1 MAKRILIVGGVAGG
15 ASCAARLR
23 RLDENAEI
31 VLFERGEYISF
42 ANCGLPYYI
51 GGVIGKREQL
61 LVQDVKTMTAWF
73 DLEIH
78 TRTEVTALHPAEKM
92 VTVKD
97 LATGESRQERYD
109 ALVLSPGASPVVPP
123 LEGLDAA
130 QDRIFTIRN
139 IADVD
144 ALKGFMDTNAPK
156 KAVVVGGGFIGLEMA
171 ENLRHKGLDV
181 HLVEAADQVMAPLDP
196 EMATLVAAELKKNG
210 VRLTLGT
217 AIKGFADDGR
227 TVLLAD
233 GSQIATDLTVLAI
246 GVRPESGLIKDACL
260 ATNARG
266 AIVVDDQFRVAGA
279 EGVYAIGDAIE
290 TTDRI
295 FGEKVQIPLAGP
307 ANRMGRMVAD
317 IICGKDKH
325 YKGSL
330 GSSIVR
336 VFKLQ
341 AASTGKNE
349 KQLRQMG
356 VDYQSIHLYPA
367 NHATYYPG
375 ASQMSLKVLYAPAD
389 GKLFG
394 AQAVGQDMG
403 IDKTID
409 VIATAISGGM
419 TVYDLTDVEL
429 CYAPPFNTA
438 KSAVN
443 YAGYIA
449 ENIASGEP
457 YLDDIAHVEDLVAR
471 GATVLD
477 VRGKKEIEKVPLP
490 SSIQIPLP
498 ELRGRLA
505 EVPADSPVYVSCMV
519 GLRGHI
525 ACRILQQNGIDAIN
539 LGGGAKL
546 HAQSKLS

>member
-23 RLDENAEI
+23 RLDETAEI

-51 GGVIGKREQL
+51 GGVIPKREQL
-61 LVQDVKTMTAWF
+61 LVQDVKTMNAWF
-73 DLEIH
+73 NLEIH
-78 TRTEVTALHPAEKM
+78 TKAEVIAIQPEQKT
-92 VTVKD
+92 VTVRY
-97 LATGESRQERYD
+97 LRTGEERQERYD
-109 ALVLSPGASPVVPP
+109 VLVLSPGASPIVPR
-123 LEGLDAA
+123 LEGLEEAR
-130 QDRIFTIRN
+130 DRIFTIRN

-144 ALKGFMDTNAPK
+144 ALKGFMDTTAPK
-156 KAVVVGGGFIGLEMA
+156 TAVVVGGGFIGLEMA
-171 ENLRHKGLDV
+171 ENLRHKGLDI
-181 HLVEAADQVMAPLDP
+181 HLVEAADQVMTALDP
-196 EMATLVAAELKKNG
+196 EMATLIAAELKKNG
-210 VRLTLGT
+210 VKLSLGT
-217 AIKGFADDGR
+217 AIQGFADAGK
-227 TVLLAD
+227 TVVLAD
-233 GSQIATDLTVLAI
+233 SSRIATDLTVLAI
-246 GVRPESGLIKDACL
+246 GVRPESGLIKDAGL
-260 ATNARG
+260 AVNERG
-266 AIVVDDQFRVAGA
+266 AIVIDDQFRVAGA
-279 EGVYAIGDAIE
+279 EDIYAIGDAVE

-295 FGEKVQIPLAGP
+295 FGEKTQIPLAGP

-336 VFKLQ
+336 VFKVQ

-349 KQLRQMG
+349 KQLKQMG
-356 VDYQSIHLYPA
+356 VDYRSIHLYPA

-375 ASQMSLKVLYAPAD
+375 ASQISLKVLYAPED
-389 GKLFG
+389 GKLYG
-394 AQAVGQDMG
+394 AQAVGQEG
-403 IDKTID
+403 CDKTID
-409 VIATAISGGM
+409 VIATAIAGDMS
-419 TVYDLTDVEL
+419 VYDLADVEL

-449 ENIASGEP
+449 ENLRDGEA
-457 YLDDIAHVEDLVAR
+457 YFDDVAHIEGLVAS

-490 SSIQIPLP
+490 STLQIPLP
-498 ELRGRLA
+498 ELRKRLH
-505 EVPADSPVYVSCMV
+505 EVPADGPVYVSCMV

-525 ACRILQQNGIDAIN
+525 ASRILQQNGIDAIN
-539 LGGGAKL
+539 VGGGAKL
-546 HAQSKLS
+546 YTQSKLS

>member
-23 RLDENAEI
+23 RLDETAEI

-51 GGVIGKREQL
+51 GGVIPKREQL
-61 LVQDVKTMTAWF
+61 LVQDVKTMNAWF
-73 DLEIH
+73 NLEIH
-78 TRTEVTALHPAEKM
+78 TKAEVIAIQPEQKT
-92 VTVKD
+92 VTVRY
-97 LATGESRQERYD
+97 LRTGEERQERYD
-109 ALVLSPGASPVVPP
+109 VLVLSPGASPIVPR
-123 LEGLDAA
+123 LEGLEEAR
-130 QDRIFTIRN
+130 DRIFTIRN

-144 ALKGFMDTNAPK
+144 ALKGFMDTTAAK
-156 KAVVVGGGFIGLEMA
+156 TAVVVGGGFIGLEMA

-181 HLVEAADQVMAPLDP
+181 HLVEAADQVMTALDP
-196 EMATLVAAELKKNG
+196 EMATLIAAELKKNG
-210 VRLTLGT
+210 VKLSLGT
-217 AIKGFADDGR
+217 AIQGFADAGK
-227 TVLLAD
+227 TVVLAD
-233 GSQIATDLTVLAI
+233 SSRIATDLTVLAI
-246 GVRPESGLIKDACL
+246 GVRPESGLIKDAGL
-260 ATNARG
+260 AVNERG
-266 AIVVDDQFRVAGA
+266 AIVIDDQFRVAGA
-279 EGVYAIGDAIE
+279 EDIYAIGDAVE

-295 FGEKVQIPLAGP
+295 FGEKTQIPLAGP

-336 VFKLQ
+336 VFKMQ
-341 AASTGKNE
+341 AAATGKNE
-349 KQLRQMG
+349 KQLKQMG
-356 VDYQSIHLYPA
+356 VDYRSIHLYPA

-375 ASQMSLKVLYAPAD
+375 ASQISLKVLYAPED
-389 GKLFG
+389 GKLYG
-394 AQAVGQDMG
+394 AQAVGQEG
-403 IDKTID
+403 CDKTID
-409 VIATAISGGM
+409 VIATAIAGDMS
-419 TVYDLTDVEL
+419 VYDLADVEL

-449 ENIASGEP
+449 ENLRDGEA
-457 YLDDIAHVEDLVAR
+457 YFDDVAHIEGLVAS

-490 SSIQIPLP
+490 STLQIPLP
-498 ELRGRLA
+498 ELRKRLH
-505 EVPADSPVYVSCMV
+505 EVPADGPVYVSCMV

-525 ACRILQQNGIDAIN
+525 ASRILQQNGIDAIN
-539 LGGGAKL
+539 VGGGAKL
-546 HAQSKLS
+546 YTQSKLS

>member
-23 RLDENAEI
+23 RLDEKAEI

-51 GGVIGKREQL
+51 GGVIPKREQL
-61 LVQDVKTMTAWF
+61 LVQDVKTMNAWF
-73 DLEIH
+73 NLEIH
-78 TRTEVTALHPAEKM
+78 TKAEVIAIQPEQKT
-92 VTVKD
+92 VTVRY
-97 LATGESRQERYD
+97 LRTGEERQERYD
-109 ALVLSPGASPVVPP
+109 VLVLSPGASPIVPR
-123 LEGLDAA
+123 LEGLEEAR
-130 QDRIFTIRN
+130 DRIFTIRN

-144 ALKGFMDTNAPK
+144 ALKGFMDTTAPK
-156 KAVVVGGGFIGLEMA
+156 TAVVVGGGFIGLEMA

-181 HLVEAADQVMAPLDP
+181 HLVEAADQVMTALDP
-196 EMATLVAAELKKNG
+196 EMATLIAAELKKNG
-210 VRLTLGT
+210 VKLSLGT
-217 AIKGFADDGR
+217 AIQGFADAGK
-227 TVLLAD
+227 TVVLAD
-233 GSQIATDLTVLAI
+233 GSRIATDLIVLAI
-246 GVRPESGLIKDACL
+246 GVRPESGLIKDAGL
-260 ATNARG
+260 AVNERG
-266 AIVVDDQFRVAGA
+266 AIVIDDQFRVAGA
-279 EGVYAIGDAIE
+279 EDIYAIGDAVE

-295 FGEKVQIPLAGP
+295 FGEKTQIPLAGP

-336 VFKLQ
+336 VFKMQ
-341 AASTGKNE
+341 AAATGKNE
-349 KQLRQMG
+349 KQLKQMG
-356 VDYQSIHLYPA
+356 VDYRSIHLYPA

-375 ASQMSLKVLYAPAD
+375 ASQISLKVLYAPED
-389 GKLFG
+389 GKLYG
-394 AQAVGQDMG
+394 AQAVGQEG
-403 IDKTID
+403 CDKTID
-409 VIATAISGGM
+409 VIATAIAGDMS
-419 TVYDLTDVEL
+419 VYDLADVEL

-449 ENIASGEP
+449 ENLRDGEA
-457 YLDDIAHVEDLVAR
+457 YFDDVAHIEGLVAS

-490 SSIQIPLP
+490 STLQIPLP
-498 ELRGRLA
+498 ELRKRLH
-505 EVPADSPVYVSCMV
+505 EVPADGPVYVSCMV

-525 ACRILQQNGIDAIN
+525 ASRILQQNGIDAIN
-539 LGGGAKL
+539 VGGGAKL
-546 HAQSKLS
+546 YTQSKLS

>member
-23 RLDENAEI
+23 RLDETAEI

-51 GGVIGKREQL
+51 GGVIPKREQL
-61 LVQDVKTMTAWF
+61 LVQDVKTMNAWF
-73 DLEIH
+73 NLEIH
-78 TRTEVTALHPAEKM
+78 TKAEIIAIQPADK
-92 VTVKD
+92 TVSVRY
-97 LATGESRQERYD
+97 LRTGEVRQERYD
-109 ALVLSPGASPVVPP
+109 VLVLSPGASPIVPP
-123 LEGLDAA
+123 LDGLDAA
-130 QDRIFTIRN
+130 KDRVFTIRN

-144 ALKGFMDTNAPK
+144 ALKGFMDANAPK
-156 KAVVVGGGFIGLEMA
+156 TAVVVGGGFIGLEMA

-181 HLVEAADQVMAPLDP
+181 HLVEAADQVMTSLDP
-196 EMATLVAAELKKNG
+196 EMATLVAAELRKNG
-210 VRLTLGT
+210 VQLTLGT
-217 AIKGFADDGR
+217 AIKGFDDAGK
-227 TVLLAD
+227 TVVLAD
-233 GSQIATDLTVLAI
+233 GSRIATDLTVLAI
-246 GVRPESGLIKDACL
+246 GVRPESQLIKDAGL
-260 ATNARG
+260 ATNERG
-266 AIVVDDQFRVAGA
+266 AIIVDDQFRVAGA
-279 EGVYAIGDAIE
+279 DDLYAIGDAIE

-317 IICGKDKH
+317 IICGADKH

-336 VFKLQ
+336 VFKVQ

-349 KQLRQMG
+349 KQLKQMG
-356 VDYQSIHLYPA
+356 VNYRSIHLYPA

-375 ASQMSLKVLYAPAD
+375 ASQISLKVLFNPED
-389 GKLFG
+389 GKLYG

-409 VIATAISGGM
+409 VIATAIAGNM
-419 TVYDLTDVEL
+419 TVYDLADVEL

-449 ENIASGEP
+449 ENLANGEA
-457 YLDDIAHVEDLVAR
+457 YYDDAAHIESLLAQ

-477 VRGKKEIEKVPLP
+477 VRGKKETEKVPLP
-490 SSIQIPLP
+490 ATLNIPLP
-498 ELRGRLA
+498 ELRKRLN
-505 EVPADSPVYVSCMV
+505 EVPKDGPVYVSCMV

-525 ACRILQQNGIDAIN
+525 ACRILQQNGITAIN
-539 LGGGAKL
+539 VGGGAKL
-546 HAQSKLS
+546 YTQSKLS

>member
-23 RLDENAEI
+23 RLDEKAEI

-51 GGVIGKREQL
+51 GGVIPKREQL
-61 LVQDVKTMTAWF
+61 LVQDVKTMNAWF
-73 DLEIH
+73 NLEIH
-78 TRTEVTALHPAEKM
+78 TKAEVIAIQPEQKT
-92 VTVKD
+92 VTVRY
-97 LATGESRQERYD
+97 LRTGEERQERYD
-109 ALVLSPGASPVVPP
+109 VLVLSPGASPIVPR
-123 LEGLDAA
+123 LEGLEEAR
-130 QDRIFTIRN
+130 DRIFTIRN

-144 ALKGFMDTNAPK
+144 ALKGFMDTTAPK
-156 KAVVVGGGFIGLEMA
+156 TAVVVGGGFIGLEMA

-181 HLVEAADQVMAPLDP
+181 HLVEAADQVMTALDP
-196 EMATLVAAELKKNG
+196 EMATLIAAELKKNG
-210 VRLTLGT
+210 VKLSLGT
-217 AIKGFADDGR
+217 AIQGFADAGK
-227 TVLLAD
+227 TVVLAD
-233 GSQIATDLTVLAI
+233 SSRIATDLTVLAI
-246 GVRPESGLIKDACL
+246 GVRPESGLIKDAGL
-260 ATNARG
+260 AVNERG
-266 AIVVDDQFRVAGA
+266 AIVIDDQFRVAGA
-279 EGVYAIGDAIE
+279 EDIYAIGDAVE

-295 FGEKVQIPLAGP
+295 FGEKTQIPLAGP

-336 VFKLQ
+336 VFKVQ

-349 KQLRQMG
+349 KQLKQMG
-356 VDYQSIHLYPA
+356 VDYRSIHLYPA

-375 ASQMSLKVLYAPAD
+375 ASQISLKVLYAPED
-389 GKLFG
+389 GKLYG
-394 AQAVGQDMG
+394 AQAVGQEG
-403 IDKTID
+403 CDKTID
-409 VIATAISGGM
+409 VIATAIAGGM
-419 TVYDLTDVEL
+419 SVYDLTDVEL

-449 ENIASGEP
+449 ENLRDGEA
-457 YLDDIAHVEDLVAR
+457 YFDDVAHIEGLVAS

-490 SSIQIPLP
+490 STLQIPLP
-498 ELRGRLA
+498 ELRKRLH
-505 EVPADSPVYVSCMV
+505 EVPADGPVYVSCMV

-525 ACRILQQNGIDAIN
+525 ASRILQHNGIDAIN
-539 LGGGAKL
+539 VGGGAKL
-546 HAQSKLS
+546 YTQSKLS

>member
-23 RLDENAEI
+23 RLDEKAEI
-31 VLFERGEYISF
+31 VLFERSEYISF

-51 GGVIGKREQL
+51 GGVIPKREQL
-61 LVQDVKTMTAWF
+61 LVQDVKTMNAWF
-73 DLEIH
+73 NLEIH
-78 TRTEVTALHPAEKM
+78 TKAEVIAIQPEQKT
-92 VTVKD
+92 VTVRY
-97 LATGESRQERYD
+97 LRTGEERQERYD
-109 ALVLSPGASPVVPP
+109 VLVLSPGASPIVPR
-123 LEGLDAA
+123 LEGLEEAR
-130 QDRIFTIRN
+130 DRIFTIRN

-144 ALKGFMDTNAPK
+144 ALKGFMDTTAPK
-156 KAVVVGGGFIGLEMA
+156 TAVVVGGGFIGLEMA

-181 HLVEAADQVMAPLDP
+181 HLVEAADQVMTALDP
-196 EMATLVAAELKKNG
+196 EMATLIAAELKKNG
-210 VRLTLGT
+210 VKLSLGT
-217 AIKGFADDGR
+217 AIQGFADAGK
-227 TVLLAD
+227 TVVLAD
-233 GSQIATDLTVLAI
+233 GSRIATDLTVLAI
-246 GVRPESGLIKDACL
+246 GVRPESGLIKDAGL
-260 ATNARG
+260 AVNERG
-266 AIVVDDQFRVAGA
+266 AIVIDDQFRVAGA
-279 EGVYAIGDAIE
+279 EDIYAIGDAVE

-295 FGEKVQIPLAGP
+295 FGEKTQIPLAGP

-336 VFKLQ
+336 VFKVQ

-349 KQLRQMG
+349 KQLKQMG
-356 VDYQSIHLYPA
+356 VDYRSIHLYPA

-375 ASQMSLKVLYAPAD
+375 ASQISLKVLYAPED
-389 GKLFG
+389 GKLYG
-394 AQAVGQDMG
+394 AQAVGQEG
-403 IDKTID
+403 CDKTID
-409 VIATAISGGM
+409 VIATAIAGDMS
-419 TVYDLTDVEL
+419 VYDLADVEL

-449 ENIASGEP
+449 ENLRDGEA
-457 YLDDIAHVEDLVAR
+457 YFDDVAHIEGLVAS

-490 SSIQIPLP
+490 STLQIPLP
-498 ELRGRLA
+498 ELRKRLH
-505 EVPADSPVYVSCMV
+505 EVPADGPVYVSCMV

-525 ACRILQQNGIDAIN
+525 ASRILQQNGIDAIN
-539 LGGGAKL
+539 VGGGAKL
-546 HAQSKLS
+546 YTQSKLS

>member
-23 RLDENAEI
+23 RMDEQAEI

-51 GGVIGKREQL
+51 GGVIPKREQL
-61 LVQDVKTMTAWF
+61 LVQDVKTMNAWF
-73 DLEIH
+73 NLEIH
-78 TRTEVTALHPAEKM
+78 TKTEVTAIHPAEKT
-92 VTVKD
+92 VTVTD
-97 LATGESRQERYD
+97 LISGETREERYD
-109 ALVLSPGASPVVPP
+109 VLVLSPGASPIVPN
-123 LEGLDAA
+123 LDGIDAA
-130 QDRIFTIRN
+130 RERIFTIRN

-144 ALKGFMDTNAPK
+144 ALKGFMDAQAPK
-156 KAVVVGGGFIGLEMA
+156 TAVVVGGGFIGLEMA
-171 ENLRHKGLDV
+171 ENLVHKGLSV
-181 HLVEAADQVMAPLDP
+181 HLVEAADQVMTSLDP
-196 EMATLVAAELKKNG
+196 EMATLIAAELRKNG
-210 VRLTLGT
+210 VQLTLGT
-217 AIKGFADDGR
+217 GIQGFENDGK
-227 TVLLAD
+227 TVVLAD
-233 GSQIATDLTVLAI
+233 GSRIDTDFTVLAI
-246 GVRPESGLIKDACL
+246 GVRPESGLIKEAGL

-279 EGVYAIGDAIE
+279 EDVYAIGDAIE
-290 TTDRI
+290 TIDCI

-325 YKGSL
+325 YRGSL

-336 VFKLQ
+336 VFKVQ

-349 KQLRQMG
+349 KQLRQMK
-356 VDYQSIHLYPA
+356 VDYRSIHLYPA

-375 ASQMSLKVLYAPAD
+375 ASQISLKVLYAPED
-389 GKLFG
+389 GKIYG

-409 VIATAISGGM
+409 VIATAIAGNMS
-419 TVYDLTDVEL
+419 VYDLADVEL

-449 ENIASGEP
+449 ENIANGEA
-457 YLDDIAHVEDLVAR
+457 YFDDMPHIEALLAS

-490 SSIQIPLP
+490 STIQIPLP
-498 ELRGRLA
+498 ELRKRIS
-505 EVPADSPVYVSCMV
+505 EVPNDRPIYVSCMI

-525 ACRILQQNGIDAIN
+525 ASRILQQNGIDAIN
-539 LGGGAKL
+539 VGGGAKL
-546 HAQSKLS
+546 YSQSKLS

>member
-23 RLDENAEI
+23 RLDEKAEI

-51 GGVIGKREQL
+51 GGVIPKREQL
-61 LVQDVKTMTAWF
+61 LVQDVKTMNAWF
-73 DLEIH
+73 NLEIH
-78 TRTEVTALHPAEKM
+78 TKAEVIAIQPEQKT
-92 VTVKD
+92 VTVRY
-97 LATGESRQERYD
+97 LRTGEERQERYD
-109 ALVLSPGASPVVPP
+109 VLVLSPGASPIVPR
-123 LEGLDAA
+123 LEGLEEAR
-130 QDRIFTIRN
+130 DRIFTIRN

-144 ALKGFMDTNAPK
+144 ALKGFMDTTAPK
-156 KAVVVGGGFIGLEMA
+156 TAVVVGGGFIGLEMA

-181 HLVEAADQVMAPLDP
+181 HLVEAADQVMTALDS
-196 EMATLVAAELKKNG
+196 EMATLIAAELKKNG
-210 VRLTLGT
+210 VKLSLGT
-217 AIKGFADDGR
+217 AIQGFADAGK
-227 TVLLAD
+227 TVVLAD
-233 GSQIATDLTVLAI
+233 GSRIATDLIVLAI
-246 GVRPESGLIKDACL
+246 GVRPESGLIKDAGL
-260 ATNARG
+260 AVNERG
-266 AIVVDDQFRVAGA
+266 AIVIDDQFRVAGA
-279 EGVYAIGDAIE
+279 EDIYAIGDAVE

-295 FGEKVQIPLAGP
+295 FGEKTQIPLAGP

-336 VFKLQ
+336 VFKVQ

-349 KQLRQMG
+349 KQLKQMG
-356 VDYQSIHLYPA
+356 VDYRSIHLYPA

-375 ASQMSLKVLYAPAD
+375 ASQISLKVLYAPED
-389 GKLFG
+389 GKLYG
-394 AQAVGQDMG
+394 AQAVGQEG
-403 IDKTID
+403 CDKTID
-409 VIATAISGGM
+409 VIATAIAGDMS
-419 TVYDLTDVEL
+419 VYDLADVEL

-449 ENIASGEP
+449 ENLRDGEA
-457 YLDDIAHVEDLVAR
+457 YFDDVAHIEGLVAS

-490 SSIQIPLP
+490 STLQIPLP
-498 ELRGRLA
+498 ELRKRLH
-505 EVPADSPVYVSCMV
+505 EVPADGPVYVSCMV

-525 ACRILQQNGIDAIN
+525 ASRILQQNGIDAIN
-539 LGGGAKL
+539 VGGGAKL
-546 HAQSKLS
+546 YTQSKLS

>member
-23 RLDENAEI
+23 RLDETAEI

-51 GGVIGKREQL
+51 GGVIPKREQL
-61 LVQDVKTMTAWF
+61 LVQDVKTMNAWF
-73 DLEIH
+73 NLEIH
-78 TRTEVTALHPAEKM
+78 TKAEVIAIQPEQKT
-92 VTVKD
+92 VTVRY
-97 LATGESRQERYD
+97 LRTGEERQERYD
-109 ALVLSPGASPVVPP
+109 VLVLSPGASPIVPR
-123 LEGLDAA
+123 LEGLEEAR
-130 QDRIFTIRN
+130 DRIFTIRN

-144 ALKGFMDTNAPK
+144 ALKGFMDTAAPK
-156 KAVVVGGGFIGLEMA
+156 TAVVVGGGFIGLEMA
-171 ENLRHKGLDV
+171 ENLRHQGLDV
-181 HLVEAADQVMAPLDP
+181 HLVEAAEQVMTALDP
-196 EMATLVAAELKKNG
+196 EMATLIAAELRKNG
-210 VRLTLGT
+210 VALHLGT
-217 AIKGFADDGR
+217 AIQGFAEDGR
-227 TVLLAD
+227 TVVLAD
-233 GSQIATDLTVLAI
+233 GSRIATDLTVLAI
-246 GVRPESGLIKDACL
+246 GVRPESGLAKEAGL

-266 AIVVDDQFRVAGA
+266 AIVIDDQFRVAGA
-279 EGVYAIGDAIE
+279 EDIYAIGDAVE

-295 FGEKVQIPLAGP
+295 FGEKTQIPLAGP

-336 VFKLQ
+336 VFKMQ
-341 AASTGKNE
+341 AAATGKNE
-349 KQLRQMG
+349 KQLKQMG
-356 VDYQSIHLYPA
+356 VDYRSIHLYPA

-375 ASQMSLKVLYAPAD
+375 ASQISLKVLYAPED
-389 GKLFG
+389 GKLYG
-394 AQAVGQDMG
+394 AQAVGQEG
-403 IDKTID
+403 CDKTID
-409 VIATAISGGM
+409 VIATAIAGDMS
-419 TVYDLTDVEL
+419 VYDLADVEL

-449 ENIASGEP
+449 ENLRDGEA
-457 YLDDIAHVEDLVAR
+457 YFDDVAHIEGLVAS

-490 SSIQIPLP
+490 STLQIPLP
-498 ELRGRLA
+498 ELRKRLH
-505 EVPADSPVYVSCMV
+505 EVPADGPVYVSCMV

-525 ACRILQQNGIDAIN
+525 VSRILQQNGIDAIN
-539 LGGGAKL
+539 VGGGAKL
-546 HAQSKLS
+546 YTQSKLS

>member
-23 RLDENAEI
+23 RLDEKAEI

-51 GGVIGKREQL
+51 GGVIPKREQL
-61 LVQDVKTMTAWF
+61 LVQDVKTMNAWF
-73 DLEIH
+73 NLEIH
-78 TRTEVTALHPAEKM
+78 TKAEVIAIQPEQKT
-92 VTVKD
+92 VTVRY
-97 LATGESRQERYD
+97 LRTGEERQERYD
-109 ALVLSPGASPVVPP
+109 VLVLSPGASPIVPR
-123 LEGLDAA
+123 LEGLEEAR
-130 QDRIFTIRN
+130 DRIFTIRN

-144 ALKGFMDTNAPK
+144 ALKGFMDTTAPK
-156 KAVVVGGGFIGLEMA
+156 TAVVVGGGFIGLEMA

-181 HLVEAADQVMAPLDP
+181 HLVEAADQVMTALDP
-196 EMATLVAAELKKNG
+196 EMATLIAAELKKNG
-210 VRLTLGT
+210 VKLSLGT
-217 AIKGFADDGR
+217 AIQGFADAGK
-227 TVLLAD
+227 TAVLAD
-233 GSQIATDLTVLAI
+233 GSRIATDLIVLAI
-246 GVRPESGLIKDACL
+246 GVRPESWLIKDAGL
-260 ATNARG
+260 AVNERG
-266 AIVVDDQFRVAGA
+266 AIVIDDQFRVAGA
-279 EGVYAIGDAIE
+279 EDIYAIGDAVE

-295 FGEKVQIPLAGP
+295 FGEKTQIPLAGP

-336 VFKLQ
+336 VFKVQ

-349 KQLRQMG
+349 KQLKQMG
-356 VDYQSIHLYPA
+356 MDYRSIHLYPA

-375 ASQMSLKVLYAPAD
+375 ASQISLKVLYAPED
-389 GKLFG
+389 GKLYG
-394 AQAVGQDMG
+394 AQAVGQEG
-403 IDKTID
+403 CDKTID
-409 VIATAISGGM
+409 VIATAIAGDMS
-419 TVYDLTDVEL
+419 VYDLADVEL

-449 ENIASGEP
+449 ENLRDGEA
-457 YLDDIAHVEDLVAR
+457 YFDDVAHIEGLVAS

-490 SSIQIPLP
+490 STLQIPLP
-498 ELRGRLA
+498 ELRKRLH
-505 EVPADSPVYVSCMV
+505 EVPADGPVYVSCMV

-525 ACRILQQNGIDAIN
+525 ASRILQQNGIDAIN
-539 LGGGAKL
+539 VGGGAKL
-546 HAQSKLS
+546 YTQSKLS

>member
-23 RLDENAEI
+23 RMDEQAEI

-51 GGVIGKREQL
+51 GGVIPKREQL
-61 LVQDVKTMTAWF
+61 LVQDVKTMNAWF
-73 DLEIH
+73 NLEIH
-78 TRTEVTALHPAEKM
+78 TKTEVTAIHPAEKT
-92 VTVKD
+92 VTVTD
-97 LATGESRQERYD
+97 LTSGETREERYD
-109 ALVLSPGASPVVPP
+109 ALVLSPGASPIVPN
-123 LEGLDAA
+123 LDGIDAA
-130 QDRIFTIRN
+130 RERIFTIRN

-144 ALKGFMDTNAPK
+144 ALKGFMDAQAPK
-156 KAVVVGGGFIGLEMA
+156 TAVVVGGGFIGLEMA
-171 ENLRHKGLDV
+171 ENLVHKGLSV
-181 HLVEAADQVMAPLDP
+181 HLVEAADQVMTSLDP
-196 EMATLVAAELKKNG
+196 EMATLIAAELRKNG
-210 VRLTLGT
+210 VQLTLGT
-217 AIKGFADDGR
+217 GIQGFDNNGK
-227 TVLLAD
+227 TVVLAD
-233 GSQIATDLTVLAI
+233 GSRIDTDLTVLAI
-246 GVRPESGLIKDACL
+246 GVRPESGLIKEAGL

-279 EGVYAIGDAIE
+279 EDVYAIGDAIE
-290 TTDRI
+290 TIDCI

-325 YKGSL
+325 YRGSL

-336 VFKLQ
+336 VFKVQ

-349 KQLRQMG
+349 KQLRQMN
-356 VDYQSIHLYPA
+356 VDYRSIHLYPA

-375 ASQMSLKVLYAPAD
+375 ASQISLKVLYAPED
-389 GKLFG
+389 GKIYG

-409 VIATAISGGM
+409 VIATAIAGNMS
-419 TVYDLTDVEL
+419 VYDLADVEL

-449 ENIASGEP
+449 ENIANGEA
-457 YLDDIAHVEDLVAR
+457 YFDDVPHIEALLAS

-490 SSIQIPLP
+490 STIQIPLP
-498 ELRGRLA
+498 ELRKRIS
-505 EVPADSPVYVSCMV
+505 EVPNDRPIYVSCMI

-525 ACRILQQNGIDAIN
+525 ASRILQQNGIDAIN
-539 LGGGAKL
+539 IGGGAKL
-546 HAQSKLS
+546 YTQSKLS

>member
-23 RLDENAEI
+23 RLDEKAEI

-51 GGVIGKREQL
+51 GGVIPKREQL
-61 LVQDVKTMTAWF
+61 LVQDVKTMNAWF
-73 DLEIH
+73 NLEIH
-78 TRTEVTALHPAEKM
+78 TKAEVIAIQPEQKT
-92 VTVKD
+92 VTVRY
-97 LATGESRQERYD
+97 LRTGEERQERYD
-109 ALVLSPGASPVVPP
+109 VLVLSPGASPIVPR
-123 LEGLDAA
+123 LEGLEEAR
-130 QDRIFTIRN
+130 DRIFTIRN

-144 ALKGFMDTNAPK
+144 ALKGFMDTTAAK
-156 KAVVVGGGFIGLEMA
+156 TAVVVGGGFIGLEMA

-181 HLVEAADQVMAPLDP
+181 HLVEAADQVMTALDP
-196 EMATLVAAELKKNG
+196 EMATLIAAELKKNG
-210 VRLTLGT
+210 VKLSLGT
-217 AIKGFADDGR
+217 AIHGFADAGK
-227 TVLLAD
+227 TVVLAD
-233 GSQIATDLTVLAI
+233 GSRIATDLTVLAI
-246 GVRPESGLIKDACL
+246 GVRPESGLIKDAGL
-260 ATNARG
+260 AVNERG
-266 AIVVDDQFRVAGA
+266 AIVIDDQFRVAGA
-279 EGVYAIGDAIE
+279 EDIYAIGDAVE

-295 FGEKVQIPLAGP
+295 FGEKTQIPLAGP

-336 VFKLQ
+336 VFKVQ

-349 KQLRQMG
+349 KQLKQMG
-356 VDYQSIHLYPA
+356 VDYRSIHLYPA

-375 ASQMSLKVLYAPAD
+375 ASQISLKVLYAPED
-389 GKLFG
+389 GKLYG
-394 AQAVGQDMG
+394 AQAVGQEG
-403 IDKTID
+403 CDKTID
-409 VIATAISGGM
+409 VIATAIAGDMS
-419 TVYDLTDVEL
+419 VYDLADVEL

-449 ENIASGEP
+449 ENLRDGEA
-457 YLDDIAHVEDLVAR
+457 YFDDVAHIEGLVAS

-490 SSIQIPLP
+490 STLQIPLP
-498 ELRGRLA
+498 ELRKRLH
-505 EVPADSPVYVSCMV
+505 EVPADGPVYVSCMV

-525 ACRILQQNGIDAIN
+525 ASRILQQNGIDAIN
-539 LGGGAKL
+539 VGGGAKL
-546 HAQSKLS
+546 YTQSKLS

>member
-23 RLDENAEI
+23 RLDETAEI

-51 GGVIGKREQL
+51 GGVIPKREQL
-61 LVQDVKTMTAWF
+61 LVQDVKTMNAWF
-73 DLEIH
+73 NLEIH
-78 TRTEVTALHPAEKM
+78 TKAEVIAIQPEQKT
-92 VTVKD
+92 VTVRY
-97 LATGESRQERYD
+97 LRTGEERQERYD
-109 ALVLSPGASPVVPP
+109 VLVLSPGASPIVPR
-123 LEGLDAA
+123 LEGLEEAR
-130 QDRIFTIRN
+130 DRIFTIRN

-144 ALKGFMDTNAPK
+144 ALKGFMDTTAAK
-156 KAVVVGGGFIGLEMA
+156 TAVVVGGGFIGLEMA

-181 HLVEAADQVMAPLDP
+181 HLVEAADQVMTALDL
-196 EMATLVAAELKKNG
+196 EMATLIAAELKKNG
-210 VRLTLGT
+210 VKLSLGT
-217 AIKGFADDGR
+217 AIHGFADAGK
-227 TVLLAD
+227 TVVLAD
-233 GSQIATDLTVLAI
+233 GSRIATDLTVLAI
-246 GVRPESGLIKDACL
+246 GVRPESGLIKDAGL
-260 ATNARG
+260 AVNERG
-266 AIVVDDQFRVAGA
+266 AIVIDDQFRVAGA
-279 EGVYAIGDAIE
+279 EDIYAIGDAVE

-295 FGEKVQIPLAGP
+295 FGEKTQIPLAGP

-336 VFKLQ
+336 VFKVQ

-349 KQLRQMG
+349 KQLKQMG
-356 VDYQSIHLYPA
+356 VDYRSIHLYPA

-375 ASQMSLKVLYAPAD
+375 ASQISLKVLYAPED
-389 GKLFG
+389 GKLYG
-394 AQAVGQDMG
+394 AQAVGQEG
-403 IDKTID
+403 CDKTID
-409 VIATAISGGM
+409 VIATAIAGGM
-419 TVYDLTDVEL
+419 SVYDLTDVEL

-449 ENIASGEP
+449 ENLRAGEA
-457 YLDDIAHVEDLVAR
+457 YFDDVAHIEGLVAS

-490 SSIQIPLP
+490 STLQIPLP
-498 ELRGRLA
+498 ELRKRLH
-505 EVPADSPVYVSCMV
+505 EVPADGPVYVSCMV

-525 ACRILQQNGIDAIN
+525 ASRILQQNGIDAIN
-539 LGGGAKL
+539 VGGGAKL
-546 HAQSKLS
+546 YTQSKLS

>member
-23 RLDENAEI
+23 RLDETAEI

-51 GGVIGKREQL
+51 GGVIPKREQL
-61 LVQDVKTMTAWF
+61 LVQDVKTMNAWF
-73 DLEIH
+73 NLEIH
-78 TRTEVTALHPAEKM
+78 TKAEVIAIQPEQKT
-92 VTVKD
+92 VTVRY
-97 LATGESRQERYD
+97 LRTGEERQERYD
-109 ALVLSPGASPVVPP
+109 VLVLSPGASPIVPR
-123 LEGLDAA
+123 LEGLEEAR
-130 QDRIFTIRN
+130 DRIFTIRN

-144 ALKGFMDTNAPK
+144 ALKGFMDTTAPK
-156 KAVVVGGGFIGLEMA
+156 TAVVVGGGFIGLEMA

-181 HLVEAADQVMAPLDP
+181 HLVEAADQVMTALDP
-196 EMATLVAAELKKNG
+196 EMATLIAAELKKNG
-210 VRLTLGT
+210 VKLSLGT
-217 AIKGFADDGR
+217 AIQGFADAGK
-227 TVLLAD
+227 TVVLAD
-233 GSQIATDLTVLAI
+233 GSRIATDLTVLAI
-246 GVRPESGLIKDACL
+246 GVRPESGLIKDADL
-260 ATNARG
+260 AVNERG
-266 AIVVDDQFRVAGA
+266 AIVIDDQFRVAGA
-279 EGVYAIGDAIE
+279 EDIYAIGDAVE

-295 FGEKVQIPLAGP
+295 FGEKTQIPLAGP

-336 VFKLQ
+336 VFKVQ

-349 KQLRQMG
+349 KQLKQMG
-356 VDYQSIHLYPA
+356 VDYRSIHLYPA

-375 ASQMSLKVLYAPAD
+375 ASQISLKVLYAPED
-389 GKLFG
+389 GKLYG
-394 AQAVGQDMG
+394 AQAVGQEG
-403 IDKTID
+403 CDKTID
-409 VIATAISGGM
+409 VIATAIAGDMS
-419 TVYDLTDVEL
+419 VYDLADVEL

-449 ENIASGEP
+449 ENLRDGEA
-457 YLDDIAHVEDLVAR
+457 YFDDVAHIEGLVAS

-490 SSIQIPLP
+490 STLQIPLP
-498 ELRGRLA
+498 ELRKRLH
-505 EVPADSPVYVSCMV
+505 EVPADGPVYVSCMV

-525 ACRILQQNGIDAIN
+525 ASRILQQNGIDAIN
-539 LGGGAKL
+539 VGGGAKL
-546 HAQSKLS
+546 YTQSKLS

>member
-23 RLDENAEI
+23 RLDETAEI

-51 GGVIGKREQL
+51 GGVIPKREQL
-61 LVQDVKTMTAWF
+61 LVQDVKTMNAWF
-73 DLEIH
+73 NLEIH
-78 TRTEVTALHPAEKM
+78 TKAEVIAIQPEQKT
-92 VTVKD
+92 VTVRY
-97 LATGESRQERYD
+97 LRTGEERQERYD
-109 ALVLSPGASPVVPP
+109 VLVLSPGASPIVPR
-123 LEGLDAA
+123 LEGLEEAR
-130 QDRIFTIRN
+130 DRIFTIRN

-144 ALKGFMDTNAPK
+144 ALKGFMDTTAPK
-156 KAVVVGGGFIGLEMA
+156 TAVVVGGGFIGLEMA

-181 HLVEAADQVMAPLDP
+181 HLVEAADQVMTALDP
-196 EMATLVAAELKKNG
+196 EMATLIAAELKKNG
-210 VRLTLGT
+210 VKLSLDT
-217 AIKGFADDGR
+217 AIQGFADAGK
-227 TVLLAD
+227 TVVLAD
-233 GSQIATDLTVLAI
+233 GSRIATDLTVLAI
-246 GVRPESGLIKDACL
+246 GVRPESGLIKDAGL
-260 ATNARG
+260 AVNERG
-266 AIVVDDQFRVAGA
+266 AIVIDDQFRVAGA
-279 EGVYAIGDAIE
+279 EDIYAIGDAVE

-295 FGEKVQIPLAGP
+295 FGEKTQIPLAGP

-336 VFKLQ
+336 VFKMQ
-341 AASTGKNE
+341 AAATGKNE
-349 KQLRQMG
+349 KQLKQMG
-356 VDYQSIHLYPA
+356 VDYRSIHLYPA

-375 ASQMSLKVLYAPAD
+375 ASQISLKVLYAPED
-389 GKLFG
+389 GKLYG
-394 AQAVGQDMG
+394 AQAVGQEG
-403 IDKTID
+403 CDKTID
-409 VIATAISGGM
+409 VIATAIAGDMS
-419 TVYDLTDVEL
+419 VYDLADVEL

-449 ENIASGEP
+449 ENLRDGEA
-457 YLDDIAHVEDLVAR
+457 YFDDVAHIEGLVAS

-490 SSIQIPLP
+490 STLQIPLP
-498 ELRGRLA
+498 ELRKRLH
-505 EVPADSPVYVSCMV
+505 EVPADGPVYVSCMV

-525 ACRILQQNGIDAIN
+525 ASRILQQNGIDAIN
-539 LGGGAKL
+539 VGGGAKL
-546 HAQSKLS
+546 YTQSKLS

>member
-23 RLDENAEI
+23 RLDEKAEI

-51 GGVIGKREQL
+51 GGVIPKREQL
-61 LVQDVKTMTAWF
+61 LVQDVKTMNAWF
-73 DLEIH
+73 NLEIH
-78 TRTEVTALHPAEKM
+78 TKAEVIAIQPEQKT
-92 VTVKD
+92 VTVRY
-97 LATGESRQERYD
+97 LRTGEERQERYD
-109 ALVLSPGASPVVPP
+109 VLVLSPGASPIVPR
-123 LEGLDAA
+123 LEGLEEAR
-130 QDRIFTIRN
+130 DRIFTIRN

-144 ALKGFMDTNAPK
+144 ALKGFMDTTAPK
-156 KAVVVGGGFIGLEMA
+156 TAVVVGGGFIGLEMA

-181 HLVEAADQVMAPLDP
+181 HLVEAADQVMTALDP
-196 EMATLVAAELKKNG
+196 EMATLIAAELKKNG
-210 VRLTLGT
+210 VKLSLGT
-217 AIKGFADDGR
+217 AIQGFADAGK
-227 TVLLAD
+227 TVVLAD
-233 GSQIATDLTVLAI
+233 SSRIATNLTVLAI
-246 GVRPESGLIKDACL
+246 GVRPESGLIKDAGL
-260 ATNARG
+260 AVNERG
-266 AIVVDDQFRVAGA
+266 AIVIDDQFRVAGA
-279 EGVYAIGDAIE
+279 EDIYAIGDAVE

-295 FGEKVQIPLAGP
+295 FGEKTQIPLAGP

-336 VFKLQ
+336 VFKMQ
-341 AASTGKNE
+341 AAATGKNE
-349 KQLRQMG
+349 KQLKQMG
-356 VDYQSIHLYPA
+356 VDYRSIHLYPA

-375 ASQMSLKVLYAPAD
+375 ASQISLKVLYAPED
-389 GKLFG
+389 GKLYG
-394 AQAVGQDMG
+394 AQAVGQEG
-403 IDKTID
+403 CDKTID
-409 VIATAISGGM
+409 VIATAIAGDMS
-419 TVYDLTDVEL
+419 VYDLADVEL

-449 ENIASGEP
+449 ENLRDGEA
-457 YLDDIAHVEDLVAR
+457 YFDDVAHIEGLVAS

-490 SSIQIPLP
+490 STLQIPLP
-498 ELRGRLA
+498 ELRKRLH
-505 EVPADSPVYVSCMV
+505 EVPADGPVYVSCMV

-525 ACRILQQNGIDAIN
+525 ASRILQQNGIDAIN
-539 LGGGAKL
+539 VGGGAKL
-546 HAQSKLS
+546 YTQSKLS

>member
-23 RLDENAEI
+23 RLDEKAEI

-51 GGVIGKREQL
+51 GDVIPKREQL
-61 LVQDVKTMTAWF
+61 LVQDVKTMNAWF
-73 DLEIH
+73 NLEIH
-78 TRTEVTALHPAEKM
+78 TKAEVIAIQPEQKT
-92 VTVKD
+92 VTVRY
-97 LATGESRQERYD
+97 LRTGEERQERYD
-109 ALVLSPGASPVVPP
+109 VLVLSPGASPIVPR
-123 LEGLDAA
+123 LEGLEEAR
-130 QDRIFTIRN
+130 DRVFTIRN

-144 ALKGFMDTNAPK
+144 ALKGFMDTTVPK
-156 KAVVVGGGFIGLEMA
+156 TAVVVGGGFIGLEMA
-171 ENLRHKGLDV
+171 ENLRHQGLDV
-181 HLVEAADQVMAPLDP
+181 HLVEAADQVMTALDP
-196 EMATLVAAELKKNG
+196 EMATLIAAELKKNG
-210 VRLTLGT
+210 VKLSLGT
-217 AIKGFADDGR
+217 AIQGFADAGK
-227 TVLLAD
+227 TVVLAD
-233 GSQIATDLTVLAI
+233 GSRIATDLTVLAI
-246 GVRPESGLIKDACL
+246 GVRPESGLIKDAGL
-260 ATNARG
+260 AVNERG
-266 AIVVDDQFRVAGA
+266 AIVIDDQFRVAGA
-279 EGVYAIGDAIE
+279 EDIYAIGDAVE

-295 FGEKVQIPLAGP
+295 FGEKTQIPLAGP

-336 VFKLQ
+336 VFKVQ

-349 KQLRQMG
+349 KQLKQMG
-356 VDYQSIHLYPA
+356 VDYRSIHLYPA

-375 ASQMSLKVLYAPAD
+375 ASQISLKVLYAPED
-389 GKLFG
+389 GKLYG
-394 AQAVGQDMG
+394 AQAVGQEG
-403 IDKTID
+403 CDKTID
-409 VIATAISGGM
+409 VIATAIAGDMS
-419 TVYDLTDVEL
+419 VYDLADVEL

-449 ENIASGEP
+449 ENLRDGEA
-457 YLDDIAHVEDLVAR
+457 YFDDVAHIEGLVAS

-490 SSIQIPLP
+490 STLQIPLP
-498 ELRGRLA
+498 ELRKRLH
-505 EVPADSPVYVSCMV
+505 EVPADGPVYVSCMV

-525 ACRILQQNGIDAIN
+525 ASRILQQNGIDAIN
-539 LGGGAKL
+539 VGGGAKL
-546 HAQSKLS
+546 YTQSKLS

>member
-23 RLDENAEI
+23 RLDETAEI

-51 GGVIGKREQL
+51 GGVIPKREQL
-61 LVQDVKTMTAWF
+61 LVQDVKTMNAWF
-73 DLEIH
+73 NLEIH
-78 TRTEVTALHPAEKM
+78 TKAEVIAIQPEQKT
-92 VTVKD
+92 VTVRY
-97 LATGESRQERYD
+97 LRTGEERQERYD
-109 ALVLSPGASPVVPP
+109 VLVLSPGASPIVPR
-123 LEGLDAA
+123 LEGLEEAR
-130 QDRIFTIRN
+130 DRIFTIRN

-144 ALKGFMDTNAPK
+144 ALKGFMDTTAPK
-156 KAVVVGGGFIGLEMA
+156 TAVVVGGGFIGLEMA

-181 HLVEAADQVMAPLDP
+181 HLVEAADQVMTALDP
-196 EMATLVAAELKKNG
+196 EMATLIAAELKKNG
-210 VRLTLGT
+210 VKLSLGT
-217 AIKGFADDGR
+217 AIQGFADAGK
-227 TVLLAD
+227 TVVLAD
-233 GSQIATDLTVLAI
+233 SSRIATDLTVLAI
-246 GVRPESGLIKDACL
+246 GVRPESGLIKDAGL
-260 ATNARG
+260 AVNERG
-266 AIVVDDQFRVAGA
+266 AIVIDDQFRVAGA
-279 EGVYAIGDAIE
+279 EDIYAIGDAVE

-336 VFKLQ
+336 VFKVQ

-356 VDYQSIHLYPA
+356 VDYRSIHLYPA

-375 ASQMSLKVLYAPAD
+375 ASQISLKVLYAPD
-389 GKLFG
+389 GTLYG

-409 VIATAISGGM
+409 VIATAIAGGM
-419 TVYDLTDVEL
+419 SVYDLTDVEL

-449 ENIASGEP
+449 ENLRDGEA
-457 YLDDIAHVEDLVAR
+457 YFDDVAHIEQLLAN

-490 SSIQIPLP
+490 SSLQIPLP
-498 ELRGRLA
+498 ELRQRLS
-505 EVPADSPVYVSCMV
+505 EVPAEGPVYVSCMV

-525 ACRILQQNGIDAIN
+525 ASRILQQHGIDAIN
-539 LGGGAKL
+539 IGGGAKL
-546 HAQSKLS
+546 YSQSKLS

>member
-78 TRTEVTALHPAEKM
+78 TRTEVTALHPTEKM

-144 ALKGFMDTNAPK
+144 ALKGFMDANAPK

-246 GVRPESGLIKDACL
+246 GVRPESGLIKDAGL

-349 KQLRQMG
+349 KQLRQIG

-389 GKLFG
+389 GKLYG
-394 AQAVGQDMG
+394 AQAVGQDIG

>member
-23 RLDENAEI
+23 RLDETAEI

-51 GGVIGKREQL
+51 GGVIPKREQL
-61 LVQDVKTMTAWF
+61 LVQDVKTMNAWF
-73 DLEIH
+73 NLEIH
-78 TRTEVTALHPAEKM
+78 TKAEVIAIQPEQKT
-92 VTVKD
+92 VTVRY
-97 LATGESRQERYD
+97 LRTGEERQERYD
-109 ALVLSPGASPVVPP
+109 VLVLSPGASPIVPR
-123 LEGLDAA
+123 LEGLEEAR
-130 QDRIFTIRN
+130 DRIFTIRN

-144 ALKGFMDTNAPK
+144 ALKGFMDTTAPK
-156 KAVVVGGGFIGLEMA
+156 TAVVVGGGFIGLEMA

-181 HLVEAADQVMAPLDP
+181 HLVEAADQVMTALDP
-196 EMATLVAAELKKNG
+196 EMATLIAAELKKNG
-210 VRLTLGT
+210 VKLSLGT
-217 AIKGFADDGR
+217 AIQGFADAGK
-227 TVLLAD
+227 TVVLAD
-233 GSQIATDLTVLAI
+233 GSRIATDLTVLAI
-246 GVRPESGLIKDACL
+246 GVRPESGLIKDAGL
-260 ATNARG
+260 AVNERG
-266 AIVVDDQFRVAGA
+266 AIVIDDQFRVAGA
-279 EGVYAIGDAIE
+279 EDIYAIGDAVE

-295 FGEKVQIPLAGP
+295 FCEKTQIPLAGP

-336 VFKLQ
+336 VFKVQ

-349 KQLRQMG
+349 KQLKQMG
-356 VDYQSIHLYPA
+356 VDYRSIHLYPA

-375 ASQMSLKVLYAPAD
+375 ASQISLKVLYAPED
-389 GKLFG
+389 GKLYG
-394 AQAVGQDMG
+394 AQAVGQEG
-403 IDKTID
+403 CDKTID
-409 VIATAISGGM
+409 VIATAIAGDMS
-419 TVYDLTDVEL
+419 VYDLADVEL

-449 ENIASGEP
+449 ENLRDGEA
-457 YLDDIAHVEDLVAR
+457 YFDDVAHIEGLVAS

-490 SSIQIPLP
+490 STLQIPLP
-498 ELRGRLA
+498 ELRKRLH
-505 EVPADSPVYVSCMV
+505 EVPADGPVYVSCMV

-525 ACRILQQNGIDAIN
+525 ASRILQQNGIDAIN
-539 LGGGAKL
+539 VGGGAKL
-546 HAQSKLS
+546 YTQSKLS

>member
-23 RLDENAEI
+23 RLDEKAEI
-31 VLFERGEYISF
+31 VLYERGEYISF
-42 ANCGLPYYI
+42 ANCGLPYYV
-51 GGVIGKREQL
+51 GGVIQKREQL
-61 LVQDVKTMTAWF
+61 LVQDVKTMNAWF
-73 DLEIH
+73 NLEIH
-78 TRTEVTALHPAEKM
+78 TKAEVIAIHPADKT
-92 VTVKD
+92 VTVRY
-97 LATGESRQERYD
+97 LRTGEERQDHYD
-109 ALVLSPGASPVVPP
+109 ALVLSPGASPIVPP
-123 LEGLDAA
+123 LEGLEEAR
-130 QDRIFTIRN
+130 DRIFTIRN

-144 ALKGFMDTNAPK
+144 AIKGFMDTTAPQ

-181 HLVEAADQVMAPLDP
+181 HLVEAADQVMTSLDP
-196 EMATLVAAELKKNG
+196 EMATLISAELRKNG
-210 VRLTLGT
+210 VQLTLGT
-217 AIKGFADDGR
+217 AIQGFADGGK
-227 TVLLAD
+227 TVILAD
-233 GSQIATDLTVLAI
+233 GSRLSADLTVLAI
-246 GVRPESGLIKDACL
+246 GVRPESQLVKDAGL
-260 ATNARG
+260 LTNARG
-266 AIVVDDQFRVAGA
+266 AIVTDDQFRVAGA
-279 EGVYAIGDAIE
+279 PDVYAIGDAIE
-290 TTDRI
+290 TTDFI

-336 VFKLQ
+336 VFKVQ

-349 KQLRQMG
+349 KQLKQMG
-356 VDYQSIHLYPA
+356 IDYRSIHLYPA
-367 NHATYYPG
+367 NHASYYPG
-375 ASQMSLKVLYAPAD
+375 ASQISLKVLYAPED
-389 GKLFG
+389 GKLYG

-409 VIATAISGGM
+409 VIATAIAGGM
-419 TVYDLTDVEL
+419 SVYDLTDVEL

-449 ENIASGEP
+449 ENLRDGEA
-457 YLDDIAHVEDLVAR
+457 YLDDAAHIEDLVAK
-471 GATVLD
+471 GAVVLD
-477 VRGKKEIEKVPLP
+477 VRGKKELEKVPLP
-490 SSIQIPLP
+490 STLQIPLP
-498 ELRGRLA
+498 ELRARLH
-505 EVPADSPVYVSCMV
+505 EVPADVPVYVSCMV

-539 LGGGAKL
+539 IGGGAKL
-546 HAQSKLS
+546 YTQSKLS

>member
-23 RLDENAEI
+23 RLDETAEI

-51 GGVIGKREQL
+51 GGVIPKREQL
-61 LVQDVKTMTAWF
+61 LVQDVKTMNAWF
-73 DLEIH
+73 NLEIH
-78 TRTEVTALHPAEKM
+78 TKAEVIAIQPEQKT
-92 VTVKD
+92 VTVRY
-97 LATGESRQERYD
+97 LRTGEERQERYD
-109 ALVLSPGASPVVPP
+109 VLVLSPGASPIVPR
-123 LEGLDAA
+123 LEGLEEAR
-130 QDRIFTIRN
+130 DRIFTIRN

-144 ALKGFMDTNAPK
+144 ALKGFMDTTAPK
-156 KAVVVGGGFIGLEMA
+156 TAVVVGGGFIGLEMA

-181 HLVEAADQVMAPLDP
+181 HLVEAADQVMTALDP
-196 EMATLVAAELKKNG
+196 EMATLIAAELKKNG
-210 VRLTLGT
+210 VKLSLGT
-217 AIKGFADDGR
+217 AIQGFADAGK
-227 TVLLAD
+227 TVVLAE
-233 GSQIATDLTVLAI
+233 SSRIATDLTVLAI
-246 GVRPESGLIKDACL
+246 GVRPESGLIKDAGL
-260 ATNARG
+260 AVNERG
-266 AIVVDDQFRVAGA
+266 AIVIDDQFRVAGA
-279 EGVYAIGDAIE
+279 EDIYAIGDAVE

-295 FGEKVQIPLAGP
+295 FGEKTQIPLAGP

-336 VFKLQ
+336 VFKVQ

-349 KQLRQMG
+349 KQLKQMG
-356 VDYQSIHLYPA
+356 MDYRSIHLYPA

-375 ASQMSLKVLYAPAD
+375 ASQISLKVLYAPED
-389 GKLFG
+389 GKLYG
-394 AQAVGQDMG
+394 AQAVGQEG
-403 IDKTID
+403 CDKTID
-409 VIATAISGGM
+409 VIATAIAGDMS
-419 TVYDLTDVEL
+419 VYDLADVEL

-449 ENIASGEP
+449 ENLRDGEA
-457 YLDDIAHVEDLVAR
+457 YFDDVAHIEGLVAS

-490 SSIQIPLP
+490 STLQIPLP
-498 ELRGRLA
+498 ELRKRLH
-505 EVPADSPVYVSCMV
+505 EVPADGPVYVSCMV

-525 ACRILQQNGIDAIN
+525 ASRILQQNGIDAIN
-539 LGGGAKL
+539 VGGGAKL
-546 HAQSKLS
+546 YTQSKLS

>member
-23 RLDENAEI
+23 RLDETAEI

-51 GGVIGKREQL
+51 GGVIPKREQL
-61 LVQDVKTMTAWF
+61 LVQDVKTMNAWF
-73 DLEIH
+73 NLEIH
-78 TRTEVTALHPAEKM
+78 TKAEVIAIQPEQKT
-92 VTVKD
+92 VTVRY
-97 LATGESRQERYD
+97 LRTGEERQERYD
-109 ALVLSPGASPVVPP
+109 VLVLSPGASPIVPR
-123 LEGLDAA
+123 LEGLEEAR
-130 QDRIFTIRN
+130 DRIFTIRN

-144 ALKGFMDTNAPK
+144 ALKGFMDTTAPK
-156 KAVVVGGGFIGLEMA
+156 TAVVVGGGFIGLEMA

-181 HLVEAADQVMAPLDP
+181 HLVEAADQVMTALDP
-196 EMATLVAAELKKNG
+196 EMATLIAAELKKNG
-210 VRLTLGT
+210 VKLSLGT
-217 AIKGFADDGR
+217 AIQGFADAGK
-227 TVLLAD
+227 TVVLAD
-233 GSQIATDLTVLAI
+233 SSRIATDLTVLAI
-246 GVRPESGLIKDACL
+246 GVRPESGLIKDAGL
-260 ATNARG
+260 AVNERG
-266 AIVVDDQFRVAGA
+266 AIVIDDQFRVAGA
-279 EGVYAIGDAIE
+279 EDIYAIGDAVE

-295 FGEKVQIPLAGP
+295 FGEKTQIPLAGP

-336 VFKLQ
+336 VFKMQ
-341 AASTGKNE
+341 AAATGKNE
-349 KQLRQMG
+349 KQLKQMG
-356 VDYQSIHLYPA
+356 VDYRSIHLYPA

-375 ASQMSLKVLYAPAD
+375 ASQISLKVLYAPED
-389 GKLFG
+389 GKLYG
-394 AQAVGQDMG
+394 AQAVGQEG
-403 IDKTID
+403 CDKTID
-409 VIATAISGGM
+409 VIATAIAGDMS
-419 TVYDLTDVEL
+419 VYDLADVEL

-449 ENIASGEP
+449 ENLRDGEAYFDDVAHIEQLLAS
-457 YLDDIAHVEDLVAR
+457 

-490 SSIQIPLP
+490 SSLQIPLP
-498 ELRGRLA
+498 ELRQRLS
-505 EVPADSPVYVSCMV
+505 EVPAEGPVYVSCMV

-525 ACRILQQNGIDAIN
+525 ASRILQQHGIDAIN
-539 LGGGAKL
+539 IGGGAKL
-546 HAQSKLS
+546 YTQSKLS

>member
-23 RLDENAEI
+23 RLDEKAEI

-51 GGVIGKREQL
+51 GGVIPKREQL
-61 LVQDVKTMTAWF
+61 LVQDVKTMNAWF
-73 DLEIH
+73 NLEIH
-78 TRTEVTALHPAEKM
+78 TKAEVIAIQPEQKT
-92 VTVKD
+92 VTVRY
-97 LATGESRQERYD
+97 LRTGEERQERYD
-109 ALVLSPGASPVVPP
+109 VLVLSPGASPIVPR
-123 LEGLDAA
+123 LEGLEEAR
-130 QDRIFTIRN
+130 DRIFTIRN

-144 ALKGFMDTNAPK
+144 ALKGFMDTTAPK
-156 KAVVVGGGFIGLEMA
+156 TAVVVGGGFIGLEMA

-181 HLVEAADQVMAPLDP
+181 HLVEAADQVMTALDP
-196 EMATLVAAELKKNG
+196 EMATLIAAELKKNG
-210 VRLTLGT
+210 VKLSLGT
-217 AIKGFADDGR
+217 AIQGFADAGK
-227 TVLLAD
+227 TVVLAD
-233 GSQIATDLTVLAI
+233 GSRIATDLIVLAI
-246 GVRPESGLIKDACL
+246 GVRPESGLIKDAGL
-260 ATNARG
+260 AVNERG
-266 AIVVDDQFRVAGA
+266 AIVIDDQFRVAGA
-279 EGVYAIGDAIE
+279 EDIYAIGDAVE

-295 FGEKVQIPLAGP
+295 FGEKTQIPLAGP

-336 VFKLQ
+336 VFKVQ

-349 KQLRQMG
+349 KQLKQMG
-356 VDYQSIHLYPA
+356 VDYRSIHLYPA

-375 ASQMSLKVLYAPAD
+375 ASQISLKVLYAPED
-389 GKLFG
+389 GKLYG
-394 AQAVGQDMG
+394 AQAVGQEG
-403 IDKTID
+403 CDKTID
-409 VIATAISGGM
+409 VIATAIAGDMS
-419 TVYDLTDVEL
+419 VYDLADVEL

-449 ENIASGEP
+449 ENLRDGEA
-457 YLDDIAHVEDLVAR
+457 YFDDVAHIEGLVAS

-490 SSIQIPLP
+490 STLQIPLP
-498 ELRGRLA
+498 ELRKRLH
-505 EVPADSPVYVSCMV
+505 EVPADGPVYVSCMV

-525 ACRILQQNGIDAIN
+525 ASRILQQNGIDAIN
-539 LGGGAKL
+539 VGGGAKL
-546 HAQSKLS
+546 YTQSKLS

>member
-23 RLDENAEI
+23 RLDEKAEI

-51 GGVIGKREQL
+51 GGVIPKREQL
-61 LVQDVKTMTAWF
+61 LVQDVKTMNAWF
-73 DLEIH
+73 NLEIH
-78 TRTEVTALHPAEKM
+78 TKAEVIAIQPEQKT
-92 VTVKD
+92 VTVRY
-97 LATGESRQERYD
+97 LRTGEERQERYD
-109 ALVLSPGASPVVPP
+109 VLVLSPGASPIVPR
-123 LEGLDAA
+123 LEGLEEAR
-130 QDRIFTIRN
+130 DRIFTIRN

-144 ALKGFMDTNAPK
+144 ALKGFMDTTAPK
-156 KAVVVGGGFIGLEMA
+156 TAVVVGGGFIGLEMA

-181 HLVEAADQVMAPLDP
+181 HLVEAADQVMTALDP
-196 EMATLVAAELKKNG
+196 EMATLIAAELKKNG
-210 VRLTLGT
+210 VKLSLGT
-217 AIKGFADDGR
+217 AIQGFADAGK
-227 TVLLAD
+227 TVVLAD
-233 GSQIATDLTVLAI
+233 SSRIATDLTVLAI
-246 GVRPESGLIKDACL
+246 GVRPESGLIKDAGL
-260 ATNARG
+260 AVNERG
-266 AIVVDDQFRVAGA
+266 AIVIDDQFRVAGA
-279 EGVYAIGDAIE
+279 EDIYAIGDAVE

-295 FGEKVQIPLAGP
+295 FGEKTQIPLAGP

-336 VFKLQ
+336 VFKMQ
-341 AASTGKNE
+341 AAATGKNE
-349 KQLRQMG
+349 KQLKQMG
-356 VDYQSIHLYPA
+356 VDYRSIHLYPA

-375 ASQMSLKVLYAPAD
+375 ASQISLKVLYAPED
-389 GKLFG
+389 GKLYG
-394 AQAVGQDMG
+394 AQAVGQEG
-403 IDKTID
+403 CDKTID
-409 VIATAISGGM
+409 VIATAIAGGM
-419 TVYDLTDVEL
+419 SVYDLADVEL

-449 ENIASGEP
+449 ENLRDGEAYFDDVAHIEGLIAS
-457 YLDDIAHVEDLVAR
+457 

-490 SSIQIPLP
+490 STLQIPLP
-498 ELRGRLA
+498 ELRKRLH
-505 EVPADSPVYVSCMV
+505 EVPADGPVYVSCMV

-525 ACRILQQNGIDAIN
+525 ASRILQQNGIDAIN
-539 LGGGAKL
+539 VGGGAKL
-546 HAQSKLS
+546 YTQSKLS

>member
-23 RLDENAEI
+23 RLDEKAEI

-51 GGVIGKREQL
+51 GGVIPKREQL
-61 LVQDVKTMTAWF
+61 LVQDVKTMNAWF
-73 DLEIH
+73 NLEIH
-78 TRTEVTALHPAEKM
+78 TKAEVIAIQPEQKT
-92 VTVKD
+92 VTVRY
-97 LATGESRQERYD
+97 LRTGEERQERYD
-109 ALVLSPGASPVVPP
+109 VLVLSPGASPIVPQ
-123 LEGLDAA
+123 LEGLEEAR
-130 QDRIFTIRN
+130 DRIFTIRN

-144 ALKGFMDTNAPK
+144 ALKRFMDTTAPK
-156 KAVVVGGGFIGLEMA
+156 TAVVVGGGFIGLEMA

-181 HLVEAADQVMAPLDP
+181 HLVEAADQVMTALDP
-196 EMATLVAAELKKNG
+196 EMATLIAAELKKNG
-210 VRLTLGT
+210 VKLSLGT
-217 AIKGFADDGR
+217 AIQGFADAGK
-227 TVLLAD
+227 TVVLAD
-233 GSQIATDLTVLAI
+233 GSRIATDLIVLAI
-246 GVRPESGLIKDACL
+246 GVRPESGLIKDAGL
-260 ATNARG
+260 AVNERG
-266 AIVVDDQFRVAGA
+266 AIVIDDQFRVAGA
-279 EGVYAIGDAIE
+279 EDIYAIGDAVE

-295 FGEKVQIPLAGP
+295 FGEKTQIPLAGP

-336 VFKLQ
+336 VFKVQ

-349 KQLRQMG
+349 KQLKQMG
-356 VDYQSIHLYPA
+356 VDYRSIHLYPA

-375 ASQMSLKVLYAPAD
+375 ASQISLKVLYAPED
-389 GKLFG
+389 GKLYG
-394 AQAVGQDMG
+394 AQAVGQEG
-403 IDKTID
+403 CDKTID
-409 VIATAISGGM
+409 VIATAIAGDMS
-419 TVYDLTDVEL
+419 VYDLADVEL

-449 ENIASGEP
+449 ENLRDGEA
-457 YLDDIAHVEDLVAR
+457 YFDDVAHIEGLVAS

-490 SSIQIPLP
+490 STLQIPLP
-498 ELRGRLA
+498 ELRKRLH
-505 EVPADSPVYVSCMV
+505 EVPADGPVYVSCMV

-525 ACRILQQNGIDAIN
+525 ASRILQQNGIDAIN
-539 LGGGAKL
+539 VGGGAKL
-546 HAQSKLS
+546 YTQSKLS

>member
-23 RLDENAEI
+23 RLDETAEI

-51 GGVIGKREQL
+51 GGVIPKREQL
-61 LVQDVKTMTAWF
+61 LVQDVKTMNAWF
-73 DLEIH
+73 NLEIH
-78 TRTEVTALHPAEKM
+78 TKAEVIAIQPEQKT
-92 VTVKD
+92 VTVRY
-97 LATGESRQERYD
+97 LRTGEERQERYD
-109 ALVLSPGASPVVPP
+109 VLVLSPGASPIVPR
-123 LEGLDAA
+123 LEGLEEAR
-130 QDRIFTIRN
+130 DRIFTIRN

-144 ALKGFMDTNAPK
+144 ALKGFMDTTAAK
-156 KAVVVGGGFIGLEMA
+156 TAVVVGGGFIGLEMA

-181 HLVEAADQVMAPLDP
+181 HLVEAADQVMTALDP
-196 EMATLVAAELKKNG
+196 EMATLIAAELKKNG
-210 VRLTLGT
+210 VKLSLGT
-217 AIKGFADDGR
+217 AIHGFADAGK
-227 TVLLAD
+227 TVVLAD
-233 GSQIATDLTVLAI
+233 GSRIATDLTVLAI
-246 GVRPESGLIKDACL
+246 GVRPESGLIKDAGL
-260 ATNARG
+260 AVNERG
-266 AIVVDDQFRVAGA
+266 AIVIDDQFRVAGA
-279 EGVYAIGDAIE
+279 EDIYAIGDAVE

-295 FGEKVQIPLAGP
+295 FGEKTQIPLAGP

-336 VFKLQ
+336 VFKVQ

-349 KQLRQMG
+349 KQLKQMG
-356 VDYQSIHLYPA
+356 VDYRSIHLYPA

-375 ASQMSLKVLYAPAD
+375 ASQISLKVLYAPED
-389 GKLFG
+389 GKLYG
-394 AQAVGQDMG
+394 AQAVGQEG
-403 IDKTID
+403 CDKTID
-409 VIATAISGGM
+409 VIATAIAGDMS
-419 TVYDLTDVEL
+419 VYDLADVEL

-449 ENIASGEP
+449 ENLRDGEA
-457 YLDDIAHVEDLVAR
+457 YFDDVAHIDGLVAS

-490 SSIQIPLP
+490 STLQIPLP
-498 ELRGRLA
+498 ELRKRLH
-505 EVPADSPVYVSCMV
+505 EVPADGPVYVSCMV

-525 ACRILQQNGIDAIN
+525 ASRILQQNGIDAIN
-539 LGGGAKL
+539 VGGGAKL
-546 HAQSKLS
+546 YTQSKLS

>member
-23 RLDENAEI
+23 RLDETAEI

-51 GGVIGKREQL
+51 GGVIPKREQL
-61 LVQDVKTMTAWF
+61 LVQDVKTMNAWF
-73 DLEIH
+73 NLEIH
-78 TRTEVTALHPAEKM
+78 TKAEVIAIQPEQKT
-92 VTVKD
+92 VTVRY
-97 LATGESRQERYD
+97 LRTGEERQERYD
-109 ALVLSPGASPVVPP
+109 VLVLSPGASPIVPR
-123 LEGLDAA
+123 LEGLEEAR
-130 QDRIFTIRN
+130 DRIFTIRN

-144 ALKGFMDTNAPK
+144 ALKGFMDTTAPK
-156 KAVVVGGGFIGLEMA
+156 TAVVVGGGFIGLEMA

-181 HLVEAADQVMAPLDP
+181 HLVEAADQVMTALDP
-196 EMATLVAAELKKNG
+196 EMATLIAAELKKNG
-210 VRLTLGT
+210 VKLSLGT
-217 AIKGFADDGR
+217 AIQGFADAGK
-227 TVLLAD
+227 TVVLAD
-233 GSQIATDLTVLAI
+233 GSRIATDLTVLAI
-246 GVRPESGLIKDACL
+246 GVRPESGLIKDAGL
-260 ATNARG
+260 AVNERG
-266 AIVVDDQFRVAGA
+266 AIVIDDQFRVAGA
-279 EGVYAIGDAIE
+279 EDIYAIGDAVE

-295 FGEKVQIPLAGP
+295 FGEKTQIPLAGP

-336 VFKLQ
+336 VFKVQ

-356 VDYQSIHLYPA
+356 VDYHSIHLYPA

-375 ASQMSLKVLYAPAD
+375 ASQISLKVLYAPD
-389 GKLFG
+389 GTLYG

-409 VIATAISGGM
+409 VIATAIAGGM
-419 TVYDLTDVEL
+419 SVYDLADVEL

-449 ENIASGEP
+449 ENLRDGEA
-457 YLDDIAHVEDLVAR
+457 YFDDVAHIEGLVAS

-490 SSIQIPLP
+490 STLQIPLP
-498 ELRGRLA
+498 ELRKRLH
-505 EVPADSPVYVSCMV
+505 EVPADGPVYVSCMV

-525 ACRILQQNGIDAIN
+525 ASRILQQNGIDAIN
-539 LGGGAKL
+539 VGGGAKL
-546 HAQSKLS
+546 YTQSKLS

>member
-23 RLDENAEI
+23 RLDEKAEI

-51 GGVIGKREQL
+51 GGVIPKREQL
-61 LVQDVKTMTAWF
+61 LVQDVKTMNAWF
-73 DLEIH
+73 NLEIH
-78 TRTEVTALHPAEKM
+78 TKAEVIAIQPEQKT
-92 VTVKD
+92 VTVRY
-97 LATGESRQERYD
+97 LRTGEERQERYD
-109 ALVLSPGASPVVPP
+109 VLVLSPGASPIVPR
-123 LEGLDAA
+123 LEGLEEAR
-130 QDRIFTIRN
+130 DRIFTIRN

-144 ALKGFMDTNAPK
+144 ALKGFMDTTAPK
-156 KAVVVGGGFIGLEMA
+156 TAVVVGGGFIGLEMA

-181 HLVEAADQVMAPLDP
+181 HLVEAADQVMTALDP
-196 EMATLVAAELKKNG
+196 EMATLIAAELKKNG
-210 VRLTLGT
+210 VKLSLGT
-217 AIKGFADDGR
+217 AIQGFADAGK
-227 TVLLAD
+227 TVVLAD
-233 GSQIATDLTVLAI
+233 GSRIATDLTVLAI
-246 GVRPESGLIKDACL
+246 GVRPESGLIKDAGL
-260 ATNARG
+260 AVNERG
-266 AIVVDDQFRVAGA
+266 AIVIDDQFRVAGA
-279 EGVYAIGDAIE
+279 EDIYAIGDAVE

-295 FGEKVQIPLAGP
+295 FGEKTQIPLAGP

-336 VFKLQ
+336 VFKVQ

-349 KQLRQMG
+349 KQLKQMG
-356 VDYQSIHLYPA
+356 MDYRSIHLYPA

-375 ASQMSLKVLYAPAD
+375 ASQISLKVLYAPED
-389 GKLFG
+389 GKLYG
-394 AQAVGQDMG
+394 AQAVGQEG
-403 IDKTID
+403 CDKTID
-409 VIATAISGGM
+409 VIATAIAGDMS
-419 TVYDLTDVEL
+419 VYDLADVEL

-449 ENIASGEP
+449 ENLRDGEA
-457 YLDDIAHVEDLVAR
+457 YFDDVAHIEGLVAS

-490 SSIQIPLP
+490 STLQIPLP
-498 ELRGRLA
+498 ELRKRLH
-505 EVPADSPVYVSCMV
+505 EVPADGPVYVSCMV

-525 ACRILQQNGIDAIN
+525 ASRILQQNGIDSIN
-539 LGGGAKL
+539 VGGGAKL
-546 HAQSKLS
+546 YTQSKLS

>member
-23 RLDENAEI
+23 RMDEQAEI

-51 GGVIGKREQL
+51 GGVIPKREQL
-61 LVQDVKTMTAWF
+61 LVQDVKTMNAWF
-73 DLEIH
+73 NLEIH
-78 TRTEVTALHPAEKM
+78 TKTEVTAIHPAEKT
-92 VTVKD
+92 VTVTD
-97 LATGESRQERYD
+97 LTSGETREERYD
-109 ALVLSPGASPVVPP
+109 ALVLSPGASPIVPN
-123 LEGLDAA
+123 LDGLDAA
-130 QDRIFTIRN
+130 RERIFTIRN

-144 ALKGFMDTNAPK
+144 ALKGFMDAQAPK
-156 KAVVVGGGFIGLEMA
+156 TAVVVGGGFIGLEMA
-171 ENLRHKGLDV
+171 ENLVHKGLSV
-181 HLVEAADQVMAPLDP
+181 HLVEAADQVMTSLDP
-196 EMATLVAAELKKNG
+196 EMATLIAAELRKNG
-210 VRLTLGT
+210 VQLTLGT
-217 AIKGFADDGR
+217 GIQGFDNNGK
-227 TVLLAD
+227 TVVLAD
-233 GSQIATDLTVLAI
+233 GSRIDTDLTVLAI
-246 GVRPESGLIKDACL
+246 GVRPESGLIKEAGL

-279 EGVYAIGDAIE
+279 EDVYAIGDAIE
-290 TTDRI
+290 TIDCI

-325 YKGSL
+325 YRGSL

-336 VFKLQ
+336 VFKVQ

-349 KQLRQMG
+349 KQLRQMN
-356 VDYQSIHLYPA
+356 VDYRSIHLYPA

-375 ASQMSLKVLYAPAD
+375 ASQISLKVLYAPED
-389 GKLFG
+389 GKIYG

-409 VIATAISGGM
+409 VIATAIAGNMS
-419 TVYDLTDVEL
+419 VYDLADVEL

-449 ENIASGEP
+449 ENIANGEA
-457 YLDDIAHVEDLVAR
+457 YFDDVPHIEALLAS

-490 SSIQIPLP
+490 STIQIPLP
-498 ELRGRLA
+498 ELRKRIS
-505 EVPADSPVYVSCMV
+505 EVPNDRPIYVSCMI

-525 ACRILQQNGIDAIN
+525 ASRILQQNGIGAIN
-539 LGGGAKL
+539 IGGGAKL
-546 HAQSKLS
+546 YTQSKLS

>member
-23 RLDENAEI
+23 RLDETAEI

-51 GGVIGKREQL
+51 GGVIPKREQL
-61 LVQDVKTMTAWF
+61 LVQDVKTMNAWF
-73 DLEIH
+73 NLEIH
-78 TRTEVTALHPAEKM
+78 TKAEVIAIQPEQKT
-92 VTVKD
+92 VTVRY
-97 LATGESRQERYD
+97 LRTGEERQERYD
-109 ALVLSPGASPVVPP
+109 VLVLSPGASPIVPRLKG
-123 LEGLDAA
+123 LEEAR
-130 QDRIFTIRN
+130 DRIFTIRN

-144 ALKGFMDTNAPK
+144 ALKGFMDTTAPK
-156 KAVVVGGGFIGLEMA
+156 TAVVVGGGFIGLEMA

-181 HLVEAADQVMAPLDP
+181 HLVEAADQVMTALDP
-196 EMATLVAAELKKNG
+196 EMATLIAAELKKNG
-210 VRLTLGT
+210 VKLSLGT
-217 AIKGFADDGR
+217 AIQGFADAGK
-227 TVLLAD
+227 TVVLAD
-233 GSQIATDLTVLAI
+233 GSRIATDLIVLAI
-246 GVRPESGLIKDACL
+246 GVRPESGLIKDAGL
-260 ATNARG
+260 AVNERG
-266 AIVVDDQFRVAGA
+266 AIVIDDQFRVAGA
-279 EGVYAIGDAIE
+279 EDIYAIGDAVE

-295 FGEKVQIPLAGP
+295 FGEKTQIPLAGP

-336 VFKLQ
+336 VFKVQ

-349 KQLRQMG
+349 KQLKQMG
-356 VDYQSIHLYPA
+356 VDYRSIHLYPA

-375 ASQMSLKVLYAPAD
+375 ASQISLKVLYAPED
-389 GKLFG
+389 GKLYG
-394 AQAVGQDMG
+394 AQAVGQEG
-403 IDKTID
+403 CDKTID
-409 VIATAISGGM
+409 VIATAIAGDMS
-419 TVYDLTDVEL
+419 VYDLANVEL

-449 ENIASGEP
+449 ENLRDGEA
-457 YLDDIAHVEDLVAR
+457 YFDDVAHIEGLVAS

-490 SSIQIPLP
+490 STLQIPLP
-498 ELRGRLA
+498 ELRKRLH
-505 EVPADSPVYVSCMV
+505 EVPADGPVYVSCMV

-525 ACRILQQNGIDAIN
+525 ASRILQQNGIDAIN
-539 LGGGAKL
+539 VGGGAKL
-546 HAQSKLS
+546 YTQSELS

>member
-23 RLDENAEI
+23 RLDETAEI

-51 GGVIGKREQL
+51 GGVIPKREQL
-61 LVQDVKTMTAWF
+61 LVQDVKTMNAWF
-73 DLEIH
+73 NLEIH
-78 TRTEVTALHPAEKM
+78 TKAEVIAIQPEQKTVTARYLR
-92 VTVKD
+92 
-97 LATGESRQERYD
+97 TGEERQERYD
-109 ALVLSPGASPVVPP
+109 VLVLSPGASPIVPR
-123 LEGLDAA
+123 LEGLEAA
-130 QDRIFTIRN
+130 RERLFTIRN

-144 ALKGFMDTNAPK
+144 ALKGFMDTAAPK
-156 KAVVVGGGFIGLEMA
+156 TAVVVGGGFIGLEMA
-171 ENLRHKGLDV
+171 ENLRHQGLDV
-181 HLVEAADQVMAPLDP
+181 HLVEAAEQVMTALDP
-196 EMATLVAAELKKNG
+196 EMATLIAAELRKNG
-210 VRLTLGT
+210 VTLHLGT
-217 AIKGFADDGR
+217 AIQGVAEDGR
-227 TVLLAD
+227 TDMLAD
-233 GSQIATDLTVLAI
+233 GSRIATYMTVLAI
-246 GVRPESGLIKDACL
+246 GVCPENGLAKEAGL

-266 AIVVDDQFRVAGA
+266 AIVIDDQFRVSGA
-279 EGVYAIGDAIE
+279 DDIYAIGDAVE

-336 VFKLQ
+336 VFKVQ

-356 VDYQSIHLYPA
+356 VDYRSIHLYPA

-375 ASQMSLKVLYAPAD
+375 ASQISLKVLYAPED
-389 GKLFG
+389 GKLYG
-394 AQAVGQDMG
+394 AQAVGQEG
-403 IDKTID
+403 CDKTID
-409 VIATAISGGM
+409 VIATAIAGDMS
-419 TVYDLTDVEL
+419 VYDLADVEL

-449 ENIASGEP
+449 ENLRDGEA
-457 YLDDIAHVEDLVAR
+457 YFDDVAHIEGLVAS

-477 VRGKKEIEKVPLP
+477 VRGKKELEKVPLP
-490 SSIQIPLP
+490 STLQIPLP
-498 ELRGRLA
+498 ELRKRLH
-505 EVPADSPVYVSCMV
+505 EVPAEGPVYVSCMV

-525 ACRILQQNGIDAIN
+525 ASRILQQNGIDAIN
-539 LGGGAKL
+539 VGGGAKL
-546 HAQSKLS
+546 YTQSKLS

>member
-23 RLDENAEI
+23 RLDEKAEI

-51 GGVIGKREQL
+51 GGVIPKREQL
-61 LVQDVKTMTAWF
+61 LVQDVKTMNAWF
-73 DLEIH
+73 NLEIH
-78 TRTEVTALHPAEKM
+78 TKAEVIAIQPEQKT
-92 VTVKD
+92 VTVRY
-97 LATGESRQERYD
+97 LRTGEERQERYD
-109 ALVLSPGASPVVPP
+109 VLVLSPGASPIVPR
-123 LEGLDAA
+123 LEGLEEAR
-130 QDRIFTIRN
+130 DRIFTIRN

-144 ALKGFMDTNAPK
+144 ALKGFMDTTAPK
-156 KAVVVGGGFIGLEMA
+156 TAVVVGGGFIGLEMA
-171 ENLRHKGLDV
+171 ENLRHKGLDI
-181 HLVEAADQVMAPLDP
+181 HLVEAADQVMTALDP
-196 EMATLVAAELKKNG
+196 EMATLIAAELKKNG
-210 VRLTLGT
+210 VKLSLGT
-217 AIKGFADDGR
+217 AIQGFADAGK
-227 TVLLAD
+227 TVVLAD
-233 GSQIATDLTVLAI
+233 GSRIATDLIVLAI
-246 GVRPESGLIKDACL
+246 GVRPESGLIKDAGL
-260 ATNARG
+260 AVNERG
-266 AIVVDDQFRVAGA
+266 AIVIDDQFRVAGA
-279 EGVYAIGDAIE
+279 EDIYAIGDAVE

-295 FGEKVQIPLAGP
+295 FGEKTQIPLAGP

-336 VFKLQ
+336 VFKVQ

-349 KQLRQMG
+349 KQLKQMG
-356 VDYQSIHLYPA
+356 VDYRSIHLYPA

-375 ASQMSLKVLYAPAD
+375 ASQISLKVLYAPD
-389 GKLFG
+389 GTLYG

-409 VIATAISGGM
+409 VIATAIAGGM
-419 TVYDLTDVEL
+419 SVYDLADVEL

-449 ENIASGEP
+449 ENLRDGEAYFDDVAHIEQLLAS
-457 YLDDIAHVEDLVAR
+457 

-490 SSIQIPLP
+490 STLQIPLP
-498 ELRGRLA
+498 ELRQRLS
-505 EVPADSPVYVSCMV
+505 EVPAEGPVYVSCMV

-525 ACRILQQNGIDAIN
+525 ASRILQQHGIDAIN
-539 LGGGAKL
+539 IGGGAKL
-546 HAQSKLS
+546 YSQSKLS

>member
-23 RLDENAEI
+23 RLDEKAEI

-51 GGVIGKREQL
+51 GGVIPKREQL
-61 LVQDVKTMTAWF
+61 LVQDVKTMNAWF
-73 DLEIH
+73 NLEIH
-78 TRTEVTALHPAEKM
+78 TKAEVIAIQPEQKT
-92 VTVKD
+92 VTVRY
-97 LATGESRQERYD
+97 LRTGEERQERYD
-109 ALVLSPGASPVVPP
+109 VLVLSPGASPIVPR
-123 LEGLDAA
+123 LEGLEEAR
-130 QDRIFTIRN
+130 DRIFTIRN

-144 ALKGFMDTNAPK
+144 ALKGFMDTTAPK
-156 KAVVVGGGFIGLEMA
+156 TAVVVGGGFIGLEMA

-181 HLVEAADQVMAPLDP
+181 HLVEAADQVMTALDP
-196 EMATLVAAELKKNG
+196 EMATLIAAELKKNG
-210 VRLTLGT
+210 VKLSLGT
-217 AIKGFADDGR
+217 AIQGFADAGK
-227 TVLLAD
+227 TVVLAD
-233 GSQIATDLTVLAI
+233 GSRIATDLIVLAI
-246 GVRPESGLIKDACL
+246 GVRPESGLIKDAGL
-260 ATNARG
+260 AVNERG
-266 AIVVDDQFRVAGA
+266 AIVIDDQFRVAGA
-279 EGVYAIGDAIE
+279 EDIYAIGDAVE

-295 FGEKVQIPLAGP
+295 FGEKTQIPLAGP

-336 VFKLQ
+336 VFKVQ

-349 KQLRQMG
+349 KQLKQMG
-356 VDYQSIHLYPA
+356 MDYRSIHLYPA

-375 ASQMSLKVLYAPAD
+375 ASQISLKVLYAPED
-389 GKLFG
+389 GKLYG
-394 AQAVGQDMG
+394 AQAVGQEG
-403 IDKTID
+403 CDKTID
-409 VIATAISGGM
+409 VIATAIAGDMS
-419 TVYDLTDVEL
+419 VYDLADVEL

-449 ENIASGEP
+449 ENLRDGEA
-457 YLDDIAHVEDLVAR
+457 YFDDVAHIEGLVAS

-490 SSIQIPLP
+490 SSLQIPLP
-498 ELRGRLA
+498 ELRKRLH
-505 EVPADSPVYVSCMV
+505 EVPADGPVYVSCMV

-525 ACRILQQNGIDAIN
+525 ASRILQQNGIDAIN
-539 LGGGAKL
+539 VGGGAKL
-546 HAQSKLS
+546 YTQSKLS